1 MIIEIPKCV
10 LDLFVPGDA
19 RKGLMAGHIEE
30 VSEVIQGANLPMI
43 RMLVGNAPIAL
54 QIVPFAGLE
63 HAQNLDTLETS
74 RDVPRAKVGFVAQ
87 QSAPGLD
94 AFGKLLR
101 AHIQESSYR
110 LGRPLQSVAAP
121 PSVGR

>member
-1 MIIEIPKCV
+1 M
-10 LDLFVPGDA
+10 A
-19 RKGLMAGHIEE
+19 RHIEE
-30 VSEVIQGANLPMI
+30 VSEVIQRANLPMI
-43 RMLVGNAPIAL
+43 RMLVGNAPIGL

-74 RDVPRAKVGFVAQ
+74 RDIPRAKVGFAARESV
-87 QSAPGLD
+87 PGFD
-94 AFGKLLR
+94 AFGENLR
-101 AHIQESSYR
+101 EKIQGNSYR

>member
-1 MIIEIPKCV
+1 M
-10 LDLFVPGDA
+10 A
-19 RKGLMAGHIEE
+19 RHIEE
-30 VSEVIQGANLPMI
+30 VSKVVQGANLPMI
-43 RMLVGNAPIAL
+43 RMLVGNAPIGL

-63 HAQNLDTLETS
+63 HAQNLDTLETP
-74 RDVPRAKVGFVAQ
+74 RDIPRAKVGFVAR

-94 AFGKLLR
+94 SFGKNLKGN
-101 AHIQESSYR
+101 IQGNAYR